1 MHDLSVYHSRLAAF
15 ITIQSNNRDDSLQRA
30 EIELKMAIQA
40 VPDCSENLCALGRL
54 YSKKMEIVRAIECFE
69 MAMQMESW
77 PVKNHRLFEMQLAR
91 CYYEVEDV
99 GYLSLVKYRLHF
111 PQFEKSKLHYLQCC
125 RDYSTP
131 GSWKGVGMA
140 CYKVNLCIFW
150 NFPPSWT
157 CWKKHRWLSRSRIAL
172 TTETLKFGPI
182 WQFCA
187 LNWKGQPR
195 LIYAFILLKRLE
207 FYIIFLDLKKLD
219 QISLPVLP
227 DFLNNLQFIFYLV
240 KKIAKINLFQK

>member
-1 MHDLSVYHSRLAAF
+1 MSRLILHIKQFRLTFEDSESREEVGLANFLLPLRISRLSKTYTEYMHDLSVYHSRLAAF

-140 CYKVNLCIFW
+140 CYKVNLCIF
-150 NFPPSWT
+150 
-157 CWKKHRWLSRSRIAL
+157 
-172 TTETLKFGPI
+172 
-182 WQFCA
+182 
-187 LNWKGQPR
+187 
-195 LIYAFILLKRLE
+195 
-207 FYIIFLDLKKLD
+207 
-219 QISLPVLP
+219 
-227 DFLNNLQFIFYLV
+227 
-240 KKIAKINLFQK
+240 